1 MNLVIAEVE
10 KMVMNNYSN
19 KIKEKLN
26 EPKDNYNKMKSIFN
40 IINLNISYNN
50 DILKSISFYEDLLQ
64 KQIRKEDKSPSL
76 SYNIKVKFSEERLDI
91 VKNMVEAYLRD
102 YCSKNDLSFELDKFE
117 EKKYE
122 QLTEKILKNIFG
134 KDILQTLDDVDKIVH
149 LESIFESNLDEI
161 SERIF
166 ENPKFDDRKYVNKK
180 IEKEVKI
187 KFPQIAY
194 FKNVFEYN
202 GKLNLNLNVL
212 NEKQIKELIK

>member
-1 MNLVIAEVE
+1 
-10 KMVMNNYSN
+10 
-19 KIKEKLN
+19 
-26 EPKDNYNKMKSIFN
+26 MKSIFN

-50 DILKSISFYEDLLQ
+50 DILNSISFYEDLLQ